1 MTKSDIHYNQ
11 KHIYNYLDQHLTI
24 LQQDVA
30 SFSSCNLRDLSWKNY
45 QYYSQD
51 CLGIVFQEMKFPEYL
66 SKRMS
71 GTLIVTPRN
80 KKIVTNT
87 GMSSSRQHFTK
98 MHELV
103 HFWEHAKNKSKL
115 VNYNFMDMVDKGSY
129 DISIQNDLREIEANI
144 GAGILMVNSWQLHEM
159 IVNNYSWSTALSI
172 FEISNSA
179 FYYRVKQFLENELS
193 IPTKQSSGLTINGRK
208 YGLGYLQKYC
218 NDWYSEKL
226 SKSSQKTQDLIYIE
240 ANNPHW
246 SDYQEP
252 FEE

>member
-30 SFSSCNLRDLSWKNY
+30 SFSSCNLRDLNWKNY

-87 GMSSSRQHFTK
+87 GMSSSRQHVPKNARISSFLGTCK
-98 MHELV
+98 KQIKTSEL
-103 HFWEHAKNKSKL
+103 
-115 VNYNFMDMVDKGSY
+115 
-129 DISIQNDLREIEANI
+129 
-144 GAGILMVNSWQLHEM
+144 
-159 IVNNYSWSTALSI
+159 
-172 FEISNSA
+172 
-179 FYYRVKQFLENELS
+179 
-193 IPTKQSSGLTINGRK
+193 
-208 YGLGYLQKYC
+208 
-218 NDWYSEKL
+218 
-226 SKSSQKTQDLIYIE
+226 
-240 ANNPHW
+240 
-246 SDYQEP
+246 
-252 FEE
+252 